1 MRMKNVIC
9 VLEMACVALAFVAC
23 SQVAETEPVE
33 IPGLSDVS
41 FVGWTVDEIDY
52 DKHVINVSPDGT
64 WLDSLVVEHV
74 DAEGDAEF
82 FLAADDD
89 LVDPSLGEKMKK
101 GTSVSTM
108 DTTSF
113 SFMVLDGQ
121 SRVLEVWLVQWKT
134 PLSSSSQKNSS
145 SSSKKNRSS
154 SSLLNGKS
162 SESKGKSSE
171 KDSSDSSAVSA
182 TSEASS
188 TSSKSSV
195 KSSAGSAAS
204 TTPTTSSS
212 KLSSAT
218 SSATGTSSATSS
230 AESAKSANS
239 RAQSESSSGK
249 SSAVSAASSATSSA
263 ISAGSSA
270 AFSST
275 SKIAETQLPGSD
287 FNARNDFWATI
298 GNASMSEGESGLYKI
313 KSEESFTENGYSITL
328 TTREVSCAL
337 IGITGGWKM
346 VTGLYFVGDYSGK
359 TALDIYEQGYKSGTP
374 STSDSDISQDMTFGK
389 PFTARPSAFE
399 LTYSYTHVANSN
411 KTYPQ
416 KSLAYVILVGKNN
429 EAIAVGAISDSE
441 SVSTTTRRVPLS
453 YGDDPDGILLAG
465 YAGTSDLT
473 LGTGDENVA
482 SIRVLF
488 ASSAYAHIVAGGTVG
503 NADKYRG
510 GKNSSLTLENFKLI
524 YGDDDK

>member
-1 MRMKNVIC
+1 
-9 VLEMACVALAFVAC
+9 
-23 SQVAETEPVE
+23 
-33 IPGLSDVS
+33 
-41 FVGWTVDEIDY
+41 
-52 DKHVINVSPDGT
+52 
-64 WLDSLVVEHV
+64 
-74 DAEGDAEF
+74 
-82 FLAADDD
+82 
-89 LVDPSLGEKMKK
+89 
-101 GTSVSTM
+101 
-108 DTTSF
+108 
-113 SFMVLDGQ
+113 
-121 SRVLEVWLVQWKT
+121 
-134 PLSSSSQKNSS
+134 
-145 SSSKKNRSS
+145 
-154 SSLLNGKS
+154 
-162 SESKGKSSE
+162 
-171 KDSSDSSAVSA
+171 
-182 TSEASS
+182 
-188 TSSKSSV
+188 
-195 KSSAGSAAS
+195 
-204 TTPTTSSS
+204 
-212 KLSSAT
+212 
-218 SSATGTSSATSS
+218 
-230 AESAKSANS
+230 
-239 RAQSESSSGK
+239 
-249 SSAVSAASSATSSA
+249 
-263 ISAGSSA
+263 
-270 AFSST
+270 
-275 SKIAETQLPGSD
+275 
-287 FNARNDFWATI
+287 
-298 GNASMSEGESGLYKI
+298 MSEGESGLYKI